1 MTFELK
7 DYRKGTKKIVS
18 VIHSND
24 LLAKS
29 HNRVHDT
36 LYIIFSKLYSV
47 NFFFNILILL
57 SNKISISLIS

>member
-29 HNRVHDT
+29 HNRIHNT
-36 LYIIFSKLYSV
+36 LYVIFCKLYSV
-47 NFFFNILILL
+47 KFFLIFSYYYQTKLV
-57 SNKISISLIS
+57 SL